1 MTTEEPADI
10 KQLKQEDAEL
20 RRARSDPQD
29 GPSFLGGARPPTAA
43 LMRLVDGHN
52 SAFRGRA
59 YLIGCPLTT
68 TLRPPTCGP
77 GLPR

>member
-29 GPSFLGGARPPTAA
+29 GPG
-43 LMRLVDGHN
+43 
-52 SAFRGRA
+52 
-59 YLIGCPLTT
+59 
-68 TLRPPTCGP
+68 
-77 GLPR
+77 